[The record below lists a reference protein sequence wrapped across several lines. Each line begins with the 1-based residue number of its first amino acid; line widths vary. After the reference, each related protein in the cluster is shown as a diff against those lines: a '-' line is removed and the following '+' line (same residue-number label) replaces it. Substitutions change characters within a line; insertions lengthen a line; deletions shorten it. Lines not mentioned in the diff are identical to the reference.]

1 MRVIALRVAREET
14 TVRTALAGL
23 TVVAVAV
30 GVMFVL
36 ATMLG
41 EDESTGSVTVVGDL
55 LEVSPDEN
63 WLVVESVGGAA
74 DSGVQE
80 LTFTNP
86 QPFDTQLLFL
96 DHIVQTPP
104 PPNAFDEALSLS
116 LGVKDPVTGCPDPLP
131 KDVHLSPGTEP
142 FSLDILAGE
151 SLTLCGL
158 LAYDGSLGPVNES
171 VDLAFVF
178 TSSGSP

>member
-1 MRVIALRVAREET
+1 M
-14 TVRTALAGL
+14 RTALTGL
-23 TVVAVAV
+23 AVVAVAA

-41 EDESTGSVTVVGDL
+41 EDESTGRVTVVGDL

-86 QPFDTQLLFL
+86 QPFMVTVEFL
-96 DHIVQTPP
+96 EDIIHTPP
-104 PPNAFDEALSLS
+104 EPNAFAEVLTMTM
-116 LGVKDPVTGCPDPLP
+116 GVKDPVTGCPDPLP
-131 KDVHLSPGTEP
+131 INVNMSTGRAAL
-142 FSLDILAGE
+142 SLDVLPGE

-158 LAYDGSLGPVNES
+158 LAYDGTLGPVNES